1 MKPGPK
7 PAPGE
12 RIFWGGRW
20 YTEEQLAK
28 HKEGVRRA
36 RSNRSPAERTR
47 IAAYHREYLKGD
59 SYLAYEERI
68 AWRNVRF
75 HDGRYDQMARAMMD
89 AGLTLFEHEK
99 QGQQETF
106 YVVFSPGRGRQIER
120 LSDPLPSW

>member
-59 SYLAYEERI
+59 SYLAYEERV
-68 AWRNVRF
+68 AWWNVRC
-75 HDGRYDQMARAMMD
+75 HDDGYDQTAQAMIQ
-89 AGLTLFEHEK
+89 AGLTLFEREK
-99 QGQQETF
+99 QGQESF
-106 YVVFSPGRGRQIER
+106 YVIYSPGRRRQIER